1 MALTGPAHGTMALDI
16 SMKAYKEKA
25 FFTEPNIFAMI
36 SANERLN
43 QNWGAGVKK

>member
-25 FFTEPNIFAMI
+25 FFPEPNIFAMI